1 MPGSNTLPFLRVID
15 GQDSNRPG
23 GSSSVSL
30 GSVRVSSGF
39 FVPAS
44 KSRSVSGSI
53 HLFLTFAHG
62 VCASSAGPFLADAP
76 SLVSKAEV
84 SGPRQEGLR
93 GHSPSGPE
101 QLLVGCSAEE
111 ILLPRL
117 PRLLSTSL
125 LCRQVLAPPSL
136 LDCSEEVRGN
146 GAPRSRGRTPAFYCQ
161 PDAIFSV
168 YVGQKNKTQGR
179 GCRPVSFSLV
189 RLLAEQRMGSL
200 LTRDYRTVH
209 PALASTHPL
218 GHS

>member
-30 GSVRVSSGF
+30 GSAQVSSGF
-39 FVPAS
+39 LVPAS
-44 KSRSVSGSI
+44 KSRSLSGST

-125 LCRQVLAPPSL
+125 LCRQVLAPPLYLIALRKSGGMVPHGAGADTSL
-136 LDCSEEVRGN
+136 LLSARRHFLSLRGSKKQN
-146 GAPRSRGRTPAFYCQ
+146 TRTGLPSCLLFTCEASSRTADGFP
-161 PDAIFSV
+161 PD
-168 YVGQKNKTQGR
+168 
-179 GCRPVSFSLV
+179 
-189 RLLAEQRMGSL
+189 
-200 LTRDYRTVH
+200 
-209 PALASTHPL
+209 
-218 GHS
+218 

>member
-23 GSSSVSL
+23 GSLRVSL
-30 GSVRVSSGF
+30 GSAQVSSGF

-44 KSRSVSGSI
+44 KSRSVSGST

-101 QLLVGCSAEE
+101 QLLVGCSVEE

-125 LCRQVLAPPSL
+125 LCRQVLAPPLYLIALRKSGGM
-136 LDCSEEVRGN
+136 VPH
-146 GAPRSRGRTPAFYCQ
+146 GAGDGHQPSTVSQTP
-161 PDAIFSV
+161 FSQFTWV
-168 YVGQKNKTQGR
+168 KKTKHKDGAAVLS
-179 GCRPVSFSLV
+179 PFHL
-189 RLLAEQRMGSL
+189 
-200 LTRDYRTVH
+200 
-209 PALASTHPL
+209 
-218 GHS
+218 

>member
-1 MPGSNTLPFLRVID
+1 MR
-15 GQDSNRPG
+15 
-23 GSSSVSL
+23 VSL
-30 GSVRVSSGF
+30 GSAQVSSGF

-125 LCRQVLAPPSL
+125 LCRQVLAPPLYLIALRKSGGM
-136 LDCSEEVRGN
+136 VTH
-146 GAPRSRGRTPAFYCQ
+146 GAGDGHQPSTVSQTP
-161 PDAIFSV
+161 FSQFTWV
-168 YVGQKNKTQGR
+168 KKTKHKDGAAVLS
-179 GCRPVSFSLV
+179 PFHL
-189 RLLAEQRMGSL
+189 
-200 LTRDYRTVH
+200 
-209 PALASTHPL
+209 
-218 GHS
+218 